1 MYRYC
6 FGSIRI
12 SKWFWGGI
20 LPGLILMA
28 SQALALAPQDLAGRI
43 ASAEGYM
50 NAQQWD
56 FASHE
61 WRGILAQDPQ
71 NSRAHL
77 GLATVLASSGLLD
90 DAIKTLEHARRTVK
104 DTAIDL
110 ALVDYYLKRHRSQAD
125 VAAAGRCLHAILQKD
140 PHHAVAFQRLKK
152 LLTLVE
158 ESERIEIQAYLQRYA
173 DRAEREGRRAYKEGR
188 YQDASKFYAIMVLQ
202 NKRLKPYN
210 DYAVSLLLA
219 GQPND
224 ASKIYALLKLQ
235 TEQWQIL
242 ANSAMVYLAKG
253 QTYHATKE
261 MERAISHCS
270 DDKNKARLY
279 NNLGYIYEVS
289 RKRSK
294 ARFSYEKA
302 IELDP
307 HMMKAQMNLGYIY
320 QREREYDQ
328 AIALYKKLTTLEPNN
343 PEVWNQLG
351 FSYELRHKPKPAL
364 SAYKKA
370 LAVDSKFRDAY
381 FNLGTLYKKLN
392 KMDKATQAFKQ
403 MMELEFEEIERA
415 GEKNDSLIK
424 QATEYRQSDLF
435 RYVDLFY
442 SEQG

>member
-1 MYRYC
+1 MYRL
-6 FGSIRI
+6 
-12 SKWFWGGI
+12 WFNRMNRYLWWLI
-20 LPGLILMA
+20 VPGFVLMT
-28 SQALALAPQDLAGRI
+28 SQAMGSVPNDLATRI

-61 WRGILAQDPQ
+61 WRSVLAEDPR
-71 NSRAHL
+71 NIRAHL
-77 GLATVLASSGLLD
+77 GLAKVLDSSGLLD
-90 DAIKTLEHARRTVK
+90 DGIKALEQARREVK
-104 DTAIDL
+104 DTSIDL
-110 ALVDYYLKRHRSQAD
+110 ALVDYYLKRQRGPAD
-125 VAAAGRCLHAILQKD
+125 VAAAGRCLHDILQKD

-152 LLTLVE
+152 LLALVD

-173 DRAEREGRRAYKEGR
+173 ERAEREGRRAYQEGR
-188 YQDASKFYAIMVLQ
+188 YTDASKFYAIMVLQ

-219 GQPND
+219 GQPNA
-224 ASKIYALLKLQ
+224 ASKVYALLKRQ
-235 TEQWQIL
+235 SEQWQIL

-294 ARFSYEKA
+294 ARFAYEKA
-302 IELDP
+302 ISLNP
-307 HMMKAQMNLGYIY
+307 RMMKAQMNLGYIY

-328 AIALYKKLTTLEPNN
+328 AIALYKKLTTLEPTN

-364 SAYKKA
+364 AAYKKA
-370 LAVDSKFRDAY
+370 LAVDAKFRDAY